1 MNGTKSK
8 RRRGPWERNI
18 CLIQGKLPKDNSSD
32 SLKHLSKRKYSLGL
46 IFNSQNDSYRMHSK
60 RPFTLLFLSFRN
72 IRKPTETNEFQFEN
86 LFVIQSQSSLSHY
99 LKDTT
104 TKITMVVDL
113 QSQEFISYIKVND
126 STSSILSFCPQRRW
140 KPPGQVLYVMALD
153 IAERVVVLSFMSSK
167 NKINFFSITILRSS
181 YFLSLYPCSY
191 LFSTLELPQLHHWVM
206 TLRTQENNQE
216 NTQRKIKCHQMFL
229 KLLKHWKRKRNS

>member
-104 TKITMVVDL
+104 TKITMVVD
-113 QSQEFISYIKVND
+113 
-126 STSSILSFCPQRRW
+126 R
-140 KPPGQVLYVMALD
+140 
-153 IAERVVVLSFMSSK
+153 SK
-167 NKINFFSITILRSS
+167 NKRIYGESLSCITTPLPLKIS
-181 YFLSLYPCSY
+181 YQFGYNDASLIFNICKNLSVPVGISPHTNMPHNYIMTCNIVVIQKEVKLEGSHLF
-191 LFSTLELPQLHHWVM
+191 LFSFGLGLAILNHCFKFCWPYECPTNHPLCGISDQIF
-206 TLRTQENNQE
+206 RTAKSE
-216 NTQRKIKCHQMFL
+216 
-229 KLLKHWKRKRNS
+229 